1 MNARE
6 EEEQD
11 TCATP
16 LLSYTFTQVQT
27 YEATTHHATP
37 LRSSVILVKKLIND
51 SQNMF
56 DENVFSRTFVV
67 KICGKMSPDV
77 MGHISK
83 NRDWPDASNHI
94 SNEQIKVK
102 SRWART

>member
-1 MNARE
+1 MSVNARE

-16 LLSYTFTQVQT
+16 LLSYTLTQVQT
-27 YEATTHHATP
+27 YVATTHHATP
-37 LRSSVILVKKLIND
+37 LRSSVIFVKMLIND

-67 KICGKMSPDV
+67 TIFGKMSPKYY
-77 MGHISK
+77 GSHK
-83 NRDWPDASNHI
+83 
-94 SNEQIKVK
+94 
-102 SRWART
+102 